1 LRYQRSHSPR
11 VVGGNI
17 MTPAELRQL
26 HEYLLEMEKVSV
38 ISDEVRAIVESEWP
52 ELVHKLPPQR

>member
-1 LRYQRSHSPR
+1 
-11 VVGGNI
+11 